1 MGNANVSNVT
11 IRPEEA
17 DFFAKLARDWWN
29 PKGPMASLHQV
40 NPVRLAFVRDAIDAH
55 WPEARAALKPLA
67 GKSALDIGCGAGLL
81 CEPLARLGAAVT
93 GVDAAAENIAAA
105 SAHAE
110 GMGLDIRY
118 MAGEVAGLDIGT
130 FDLVTSVE
138 VIEHVADKP
147 ASCRGWS
154 GGHRHARDRV
164 ATRQGPAPVGRHV
177 AELHPERAAG
187 LAPFATIRH
196 VSRETARLPVKRGN
210 KSGAGWGLHR
220 VWRGSERGEAGGRV
234 PRPRSLFR
242 PGDSAGQVFL
252 AASDEIHGASR
263 IVGKHACDAGR
274 AQHCHQR
281 AIAALAPG
289 VGSCSQYYGQEFV
302 LGPHRPRPSG
312 VSTIPICAPT
322 ASAYFATSA
331 RPVGVTISA

>member
-1 MGNANVSNVT
+1 MMANANIPNVT

-55 WPEARAALKPLA
+55 WPEVARAAKPLA
-67 GKSALDIGCGAGLL
+67 GKAALDIGCGAGLL

-118 MAGEVAGLDIGT
+118 MAGEVAALDIGQ

-147 ASCRGWS
+147 AFLRDVA
-154 GGHRHARDRV
+154 AR
-164 ATRQGPAPVGRHV
+164 
-177 AELHPERAAG
+177 
-187 LAPFATIRH
+187 LAPDGLLVMSTPNRTAA
-196 VSRETARLPVKRGN
+196 SRVLLVGAAEAVGYVPRGTHHWEDFVTPEELEALLADVGLTVTAKRGIAWRPGKGLHLSEDMALNYILSARL
-210 KSGAGWGLHR
+210 A
-220 VWRGSERGEAGGRV
+220 
-234 PRPRSLFR
+234 
-242 PGDSAGQVFL
+242 
-252 AASDEIHGASR
+252 
-263 IVGKHACDAGR
+263 
-274 AQHCHQR
+274 
-281 AIAALAPG
+281 
-289 VGSCSQYYGQEFV
+289 
-302 LGPHRPRPSG
+302 
-312 VSTIPICAPT
+312 
-322 ASAYFATSA
+322 
-331 RPVGVTISA
+331 